1 MLGQGLGI
9 VSICKIMALD
19 GTPVEFV
26 DDEVIGSGA
35 MKEVYFSPCKTYV
48 VAFFREPL
56 DIAGMERLE
65 MITNRYRKSIFDNEH
80 GDYWKHLFCWPEK
93 IVEHKGLTGIVV
105 PTYRS
110 HFFFEHGSVND
121 DFLNIKGKE
130 KQGKWFA
137 SANNQNRFLD
147 DREKGTWLS
156 YLRISLMIARA
167 VRRMHA
173 AGLAHSDLSYKNVL
187 VSPVTGEATIIDV
200 DGLVVPGKYP
210 PDVVGTPDFI
220 APEVVSSACLAKDDP
235 NRKLPNISTDRYALA
250 VLIYNYLLL
259 RHPIRGDKVHDLDP
273 QKDETLAMGEKALFI
288 EHPTNHENRIK
299 LKKVKPNELP
309 WKDTN
314 KLPYT
319 ITGPYL
325 SNLFERAFID
335 GLHDPKKRPTA
346 DEWENAL
353 VRSIDLI
360 QPCVNTGCKQKWY
373 IFDNSISPKC
383 PFCGVPYKGLLPVV
397 NFYSERNKGK
407 FVSDNHRLM
416 VYSNQ
421 SLFPWHTNRLI
432 QPNERLSEN
441 QKHRQGYFVL
451 HNHQWYL
458 VNEQIKGLVDVQNKQ
473 QYPIGSQIII
483 SDGLQLLTGKKKGDR
498 LFHFQ
503 MVDA

>member
-1 MLGQGLGI
+1 MPL
-9 VSICKIMALD
+9 CKIKALD
-19 GTPVEFV
+19 GSDVEFM

-35 MKEVYFSPCKTYV
+35 MKEVYFSPCKSYV
-48 VAFFREPL
+48 VAFYREPL
-56 DIAGMERLE
+56 DYASRERLE
-65 MITNRYRKSIFDNEH
+65 MITGRYRQSIFNNEQ
-80 GDYWKHLFCWPEK
+80 GEYWKRLFCWPEK
-93 IVEHKGLTGIVV
+93 IVEYNGLTGIVV
-105 PTYRS
+105 PTYQA
-110 HFFFEHGSVND
+110 HFFFDYGSVND

-147 DREKGTWLS
+147 DREKGDWLS
-156 YLRISLMIARA
+156 YLRICLMIARA

-187 VSPVTGEATIIDV
+187 VSPVTGDATIIDV

-220 APEVVSSACLAKDDP
+220 APEVVSSAHLSKEDP
-235 NRKLPNISTDRYALA
+235 QRKLPNISTDRHALA

-259 RHPIRGDKVHDLDP
+259 RHPLRGDKVHHLEP
-273 QKDETLAMGEKALFI
+273 QKDEVLAMGEKALFI
-288 EHPTNHENRIK
+288 EHPTNLDNRVKI
-299 LKKVKPNELP
+299 KKVKPSELP
-309 WKDTN
+309 WRDIS

-325 SNLFERAFID
+325 SELFERAFIH
-335 GLHDPKKRPTA
+335 GLHEPQKRPTA

-353 VRSIDLI
+353 ISSIDLT
-360 QPCVNTGCKQKWY
+360 QPCANKGCKQKWF
-373 IFDNSISPKC
+373 IFDNSTSPKC
-383 PFCGVPYKGLLPVV
+383 PFCGTSYKGLLPVI
-397 NFYSERNKGK
+397 NFYSERAKGR
-407 FVSDNHRLM
+407 FISDNHRLM

-432 QPNERLSEN
+432 QPNERLSDK

-458 VNEQIKGLVDVQNKQ
+458 VNEHIKDLMDVQSKQ
-473 QYPIGSQIII
+473 QYPVGSQIKIT
-483 SDGLQLLTGKKKGDR
+483 DGLQLLTGKEPGDR
-498 LFHFQ
+498 LFHIQ
-503 MVDA
+503 MVEG